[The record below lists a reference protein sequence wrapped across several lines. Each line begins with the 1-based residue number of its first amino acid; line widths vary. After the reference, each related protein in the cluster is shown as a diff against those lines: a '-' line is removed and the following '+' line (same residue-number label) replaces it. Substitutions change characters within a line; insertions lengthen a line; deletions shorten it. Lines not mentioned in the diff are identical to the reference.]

1 MANYVLDMTKAHKQ
15 SFIELVNH
23 DNVATVGTALTLAD
37 VLLVNERVVAPEESI
52 PREYAVTL
60 QNANYAP
67 DTVEVYFNKV
77 ALADVTAMTLEDGD
91 FDWYSPDEW
100 DAGTSP
106 ALAVAAFKAA
116 ALRDGIDLDAA
127 ADLVSVTRRLDGTE
141 NRYYLDFEVTSMVFK
156 PTYSVA
162 MPKHFSETI
171 TTTQLNGFI
180 YSPIQEA
187 DVVE

>member
-23 DNVATVGTALTLAD
+23 DNVLTVGTELTLAD
-37 VLLVNERVVAPEESI
+37 VLLVDEREVLPAEDI
-52 PREYAVTL
+52 PREFAVTL

-91 FDWYSPDEW
+91 FDWYAPDEW
-100 DAGTSP
+100 DPGTSVT
-106 ALAVAAFKAA
+106 AAVAAFKAA

-127 ADLVSVTRRLDGTE
+127 AESVSVTRRLDGSS
-141 NRYYLDFEVTSMVFK
+141 NRYFLDFVVESMVFK
-156 PTYSVA
+156 ADYSVQ

-171 TTTQLNGFI
+171 TTTKLNGFI

>member
-1 MANYVLDMTKAHKQ
+1 MANYVLDMTKAHRQ

-23 DNVATVGTALTLAD
+23 DNVSTVGTALTLES
-37 VLLVNERVVAPEESI
+37 VLLVGEREVLPAEEI

-77 ALADVTAMTLEDGD
+77 ALADVTDMSLENGD
-91 FDWYSPDEW
+91 FDWYAPDDWE
-100 DAGTSP
+100 AGTSP

-116 ALRDGIDLDAA
+116 ALRDGVDLDAA
-127 ADLVSVTRRLDGTE
+127 ADSVSVTRRLDGVS
-141 NRYYLDFEVTSMVFK
+141 NRYFLDFEVVSMVFK
-156 PTYSVA
+156 PTISIQ

-171 TTTQLNGFI
+171 TTTKLNGFI
-180 YSPIQEA
+180 YSPIPVES
-187 DVVE
+187 VVE